1 MRWRNRPR
9 CEFLFVPKMLTLVR
23 AKSAR
28 RTQSRPRR
36 CALPQRS
43 SRAARSGADRATCC
57 ADGRHELVSSVAPA
71 LDALRVGVAAA
82 VGFPEVLVRR
92 CSYILVRPPRARGLK
107 VRDGGPLTLR
117 LCCVRSPPDAILL
130 PPRVACMCFL
140 ADSVQPGRCRTTST
154 DVPEL
159 SELVYYHGRVRQ
171 GASRPTSARSGG
183 SATPLPNTALERAGQ
198 PAGEQLWVGWR
209 VRGGSE
215 PALARPSGSAGGT
228 CARARLAEPVRGIG
242 RPPMSDLG
250 FCYVSTAFCSWR
262 HVRVSAVCRERA

>member
-1 MRWRNRPR
+1 M
-9 CEFLFVPKMLTLVR
+9 
-23 AKSAR
+23 
-28 RTQSRPRR
+28 
-36 CALPQRS
+36 
-43 SRAARSGADRATCC
+43 
-57 ADGRHELVSSVAPA
+57 
-71 LDALRVGVAAA
+71 AAA

-130 PPRVACMCFL
+130 PPRVACMCAFSQTQSSL
-140 ADSVQPGRCRTTST
+140 ADAERRRRTCPSCRSSSIIMVEYGKERRDQHRRAPAARRLRCPTRRWRGR
-154 DVPEL
+154 
-159 SELVYYHGRVRQ
+159 G
-171 GASRPTSARSGG
+171 SRRESSCGSGG
-183 SATPLPNTALERAGQ
+183 GF
-198 PAGEQLWVGWR
+198 G
-209 VRGGSE
+209 GGSE
-215 PALARPSGSAGGT
+215 PALARPSGSAEGT